1 MQQLASEREANG
13 RKAALADFRLG
24 LGNPY
29 LGRHDVAM
37 AFGVVAPQLRR
48 RGRHRRYMTSSSSS
62 LTPELE
68 RC

>member
-29 LGRHDVAM
+29 LGRHDASSRPASPLHDIFLVIFDSGAGKM
-37 AFGVVAPQLRR
+37 LGVQK
-48 RGRHRRYMTSSSSS
+48 
-62 LTPELE
+62 
-68 RC
+68 